1 MTQTT
6 APYPSLKLN
15 CNNNPVHNSP
25 PKYKYIIFKN
35 IYLRL
40 ETLAKDKTKTT
51 GQWRELTLASR
62 RQNVLFLSES
72 VRKETAIKSISVKNT
87 HYSGILRWKDLYLET
102 ATSLTTSV
110 SLTDERRT
118 PICTLAR
125 RRIGRLSRFTEEIT
139 STPSQRAHGQAGGPM
154 SKQRAATNAAK
165 SLWRDS
171 GSRRG
176 RE

>member
-1 MTQTT
+1 M
-6 APYPSLKLN
+6 
-15 CNNNPVHNSP
+15 HNSP
-25 PKYKYIIFKN
+25 PKYKYIILKN

-40 ETLAKDKTKTT
+40 ETLAKHETKTT

-102 ATSLTTSV
+102 ATSLTTFV
-110 SLTDERRT
+110 SLTEERRT

-125 RRIGRLSRFTEEIT
+125 RRIGRLS
-139 STPSQRAHGQAGGPM
+139 
-154 SKQRAATNAAK
+154 
-165 SLWRDS
+165 
-171 GSRRG
+171 
-176 RE
+176 